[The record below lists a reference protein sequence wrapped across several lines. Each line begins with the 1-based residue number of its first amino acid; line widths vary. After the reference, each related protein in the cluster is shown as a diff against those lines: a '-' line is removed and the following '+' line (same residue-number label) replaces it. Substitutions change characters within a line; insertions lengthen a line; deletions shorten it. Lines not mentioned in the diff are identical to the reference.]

1 MWEQFGNVM
10 EMVKKVQQNVS
21 QAEEQL
27 KSERIEVS
35 SGDVVKVIVNGQ
47 QTVVAIELN
56 GKYLEAGNAVLLQDL
71 LVATVNG
78 ALAKSR
84 EMHQAAMGKLAG
96 DLNLPNIPGLF

>member
-21 QAEEQL
+21 QAEEKL
-27 KSERIEVS
+27 KSERIEVT

-56 GKYLEAGNAVLLQDL
+56 GKYLEADNAALLQDL
-71 LVATVNG
+71 LVATVNN

-96 DLNLPNIPGLF
+96 NLNLPNIPGLF

>member
-35 SGDVVKVIVNGQ
+35 SGDVVKVVVNGQ

-56 GKYLEAGNAVLLQDL
+56 GKYLEADNAVLLQDL
-71 LVATVNG
+71 LVGTVNS